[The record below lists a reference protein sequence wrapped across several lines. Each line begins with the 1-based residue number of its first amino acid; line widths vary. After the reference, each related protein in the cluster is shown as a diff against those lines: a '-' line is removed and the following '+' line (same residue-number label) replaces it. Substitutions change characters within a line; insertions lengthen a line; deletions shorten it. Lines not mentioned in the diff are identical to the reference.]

1 MKDRKIG
8 LTGNLLKVIA
18 IIAMTIDHLAWMGI
32 ETYGYPWYLR
42 CVIFLFKRASFF

>member
-18 IIAMTIDHLAWMGI
+18 IIAIVTEWIVKRMDILGI
-32 ETYGYPWYLR
+32 CG
-42 CVIFLFKRASFF
+42 VFFLI